1 METKEIGEEK
11 KDAQEAILLLE
22 SEKTGEQEHPET
34 KEEPQIEPQIEE
46 EDKEREETVEKK
58 DSNVESQQPV
68 SSSGTSEKQEE

>member
-11 KDAQEAILLLE
+11 KDAQEEILLLE
-22 SEKTGEQEHPET
+22 PEKTGEQEHPET
-34 KEEPQIEPQIEE
+34 KEEPQIEE